1 MKNLPDTLAEKLTS
15 QLFFWAEEDTKS
27 ILEQLSA
34 MENTLQK
41 DKDLSLHKLAY
52 TLYRKNFP
60 QGTLNRTCSGSGQ
73 ETDKVIKL
81 AVVSDSLE
89 DLKKKLTITKDLLKE
104 NPKFIPAR
112 PDVTSGAGKKN
123 SNGIYFSSEPLEKEG
138 KIAFLFSGQG
148 SQRPNMFKD
157 LTGLFPQV
165 QESISKA
172 DDVLK
177 NRLPKLLSE
186 YIYPPPASTP
196 EEEKLQMEALTQ
208 TNITQP
214 TLGVVE
220 VGLLK
225 IMKLFGVNADV
236 LAGHSLGEY
245 VALYAGG
252 VFKEETLYELLEYR
266 GSAIIN
272 SSKSDLGTM
281 LAVGAGVE
289 DIKVL
294 INDIPKVFIAN
305 LNSPVQ
311 TILSGSDELLDLTSV
326 KLREKGIRSKKINVS
341 CAFHSPYMASAKDL
355 LSRKLSILDYQVPNI
370 PVYSNLSAS
379 RYPDDKKSIL
389 SILSDHLVSSVR
401 FSEEI
406 ENMFK
411 DGARIFIEIGPGNVL
426 TNLVKRILGEE
437 NYIAIASNV
446 KTATD
451 ISQILNVFAQLMAE
465 GFKVDLSALFEEQR
479 ESFCQKYNSD

>member
-252 VFKEETLYELLEYR
+252 VFKEETF
-266 GSAIIN
+266 GPVSIIMKAKDADDAIKIANDSSMGLGASIWTNDLDLAEKMAFQIEAGAVFIN
-272 SSKSDLGTM
+272 GMVKSDPRIPFGGIKQSGFGRELGSY
-281 LAVGAGVE
+281 G
-289 DIKVL
+289 IKE
-294 INDIPKVFIAN
+294 F
-305 LNSPVQ
+305 LNIK
-311 TILSGSDELLDLTSV
+311 TIWV
-326 KLREKGIRSKKINVS
+326 K
-341 CAFHSPYMASAKDL
+341 
-355 LSRKLSILDYQVPNI
+355 
-370 PVYSNLSAS
+370 
-379 RYPDDKKSIL
+379 
-389 SILSDHLVSSVR
+389 
-401 FSEEI
+401 
-406 ENMFK
+406 
-411 DGARIFIEIGPGNVL
+411 
-426 TNLVKRILGEE
+426 
-437 NYIAIASNV
+437 
-446 KTATD
+446 
-451 ISQILNVFAQLMAE
+451 
-465 GFKVDLSALFEEQR
+465 
-479 ESFCQKYNSD
+479 